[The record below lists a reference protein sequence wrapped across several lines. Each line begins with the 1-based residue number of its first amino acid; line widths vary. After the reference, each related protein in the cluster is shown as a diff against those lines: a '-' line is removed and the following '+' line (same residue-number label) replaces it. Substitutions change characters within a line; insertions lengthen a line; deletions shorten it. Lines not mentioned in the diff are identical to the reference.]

1 MIECKR
7 KEVKEMKK
15 KIISLGLV
23 AVMVL
28 GVTMHLLKGR
38 VAGRGTVL
46 VMAVDI
52 GSCTAKNSGALERDP
67 P

>member
-1 MIECKR
+1 
-7 KEVKEMKK
+7 MKK